1 MTAPNWAAARYP
13 ITTTCTFCGNTL
25 TIALD
30 GDGPATVTTGHAHD
44 CIQNPNRTRQQR
56 QGSAA

>member
-13 ITTTCTFCGNTL
+13 ITTVCPFCGNTL
-25 TIALD
+25 TISID
-30 GDGPATVTTGHAHD
+30 GDGPSTVTSGHAHD
-44 CIQNPNRTRQQR
+44 CVQNPARTR

>member
-1 MTAPNWAAARYP
+1 MTGPTWKAAAYP
-13 ITTTCTFCGNTL
+13 ILTVCGFCGNTL
-25 TIALD
+25 TIALN
-30 GDGPATVTTGHAHD
+30 GDGPTTSTSGHAHD